1 MSRIWDALQKVEEL
15 RDAGDFHRLMVP
27 GRLRLTPKQ
36 RVSIH
41 ALLRTTTIEEAAVAA
56 GVTETTLRRW
66 LGKPG
71 FVTEYYLTGRR
82 EIEDAMTR
90 LDTATGTALSVLEQ
104 ARDLLAD
111 VRRRADR
118 AGSRNP
124 DAPTDSGKPCEQA
137 AVRASRYPGA
147 TG

>member
-15 RDAGDFHRLMVP
+15 RDAADLPRLTLT

-36 RVSIH
+36 RVAIH
-41 ALLRTTTIEEAAVAA
+41 ALLRTATIEEAAAAA
-56 GVTETTLRRW
+56 GVTETTLHRW

-71 FVTEYYLTGRR
+71 FVSEYYLAGRR
-82 EIEDAMTR
+82 EIEDAMMR

-104 ARDLLAD
+104 AREILTA
-111 VRRRADR
+111 VRRRAGARDR
-118 AGSRNP
+118 IASNGTSDSSDGLASATRSAG
-124 DAPTDSGKPCEQA
+124 DGA
-137 AVRASRYPGA
+137 A